1 MFSAHQTV
9 HYPDP
14 LLSFSLIVS
23 HLIRSLWVMACFK
36 CLVLNCP
43 IYLKPGLLNIR
54 NRTEWMKGVCHRWS
68 RGRYFSPSLPGDRY
82 LKLSSQKRSAGQI
95 AGYIVWYDALEPR
108 PDRVLLF
115 YIFCLR
121 MFSYNSVNFL
131 SYSWEK
137 ISALGQVNVYKSLLM
152 AVQHL
157 DVTFSSLLINCLRYL
172 PF

>member
-1 MFSAHQTV
+1 MSCTKLFYISEA
-9 HYPDP
+9 
-14 LLSFSLIVS
+14 
-23 HLIRSLWVMACFK
+23 
-36 CLVLNCP
+36 
-43 IYLKPGLLNIR
+43 GLLNIR

-68 RGRYFSPSLPGDRY
+68 GGRYFSPSLPGDRY

-95 AGYIVWYDALEPR
+95 AGYIVSYDALEPR

-172 PF
+172 PFWRSDNQSRIVLSKFLLCCGFARNGVCIFLS